1 MIRAVLFDVDG
12 TLLDTR
18 ELILQATERTLSKFG
33 FPAPAREEIAPLVG
47 VTLENFYKIITKK
60 EDVKHFCDSHVDFQ
74 VHNLNLVKPFTGV
87 LETLKTIKEK
97 GLKQAAVTSRR
108 KITSVS
114 LLQMNGLAEFF
125 DLIVSEEDTK
135 NNKPH
140 PEPLL
145 FALNKLRVLPVD
157 SLMVGDSNQD
167 ILAGKSAGVKTIAV
181 TYGFKG
187 RGIVDSDP
195 DYLIDNIADMLTIV
209 NN

>member
-1 MIRAVLFDVDG
+1 M
-12 TLLDTR
+12 
-18 ELILQATERTLSKFG
+18 
-33 FPAPAREEIAPLVG
+33 
-47 VTLENFYKIITKK
+47 
-60 EDVKHFCDSHVDFQ
+60 
-74 VHNLNLVKPFTGV
+74 NLVKPFPGV
-87 LETLKTIKEK
+87 FETLKIIKEK
-97 GLKQAAVTSRR
+97 GIKQAAVTSRR
-108 KITSVS
+108 KITSIS

-145 FALNKLRVLPVD
+145 FALSKLQVLPAD

-167 ILAGKSAGVKTIAV
+167 ILAGKSAGAKTIAV

-195 DYLIDNIADMLTIV
+195 DYLIDNIADVLTIV